1 MVTYL
6 MESASKPEVETFVR
20 TVVEQYSRDKSK
32 TIVILQAILSKF
44 GYLSKTAIS
53 SVASDLRIPEI
64 DVLGIATFYEQFR
77 FTKPGKNIIKVCEGT
92 ACHVKGGALITEV
105 IERELNIHAG
115 ETTSDGEY
123 SLDRVACMGCC
134 ALAPVVVKN
143 EEIFSNMDTSK
154 LSKFLKKSSDLPS

>member
-6 MESASKPEVETFVR
+6 MESASEPEVKTFVR

-32 TIVILQAILSKF
+32 TIIILQAILSKF

-53 SVASDLRIPEI
+53 SVASDLKIPEI
-64 DVLGIATFYEQFR
+64 DILGIATFYEQFR

-92 ACHVKGGALITEV
+92 ACHVKGGALITES
-105 IERELNIHAG
+105 IGRQLNIQAG
-115 ETTSDGEY
+115 ETTADGEY

-143 EEIFSNMDTSK
+143 EEIFSKMDTSK
-154 LSKFLKKSSDLPS
+154 LSKVL